1 MVDMPVTR
9 STQAA
14 RPTPL
19 SSCEGLLELT
29 NASTGDTR
37 PVPIAIQG
45 LSPGIS
51 GPLDFGKRVIRAYP
65 KNDHGHGYTMVYPAA
80 RHIDV
85 TTEWS
90 FSRYA
95 EAQEL
100 YRIHQA
106 FTITLE
112 ELLASELWKVYIQ
125 DCKPNIGEAGR
136 CLTAEVVRGISF
148 CREQLVGDMA
158 DLLYPTQEDI
168 RVRAQ
173 LGLIRLY
180 LVASD
185 CLIRYNGPHSRDTSI
200 TVRVHHD
207 TRTPTPYPFVQAA
220 WVPDSIVF
228 DDLDET
234 QLPREGQEFTIVPR
248 YQCNSAF
255 ASTRFPANVK
265 YSIGSQYT
273 SLSWLTWDDRLAG
286 FKGIVPMY
294 SIALS
299 GDYSESLFACNGTIC
314 IDVKA
319 VIVEDNGSSVHFK
332 RTVRACLTLNVLSW
346 DDAFG
351 PSPYQIPEPDPAQ
364 YSFSAQR
371 VDRVPPS
378 GYVVSGDTHLSSQVY
393 DDRQYML
400 SNERI
405 GGPIPS
411 NAEPEVNATTK
422 TLNLA
427 QQHAHL
433 AARYADSS
441 ASSYIPDYALDNRT
455 SSFGCT
461 SHQNAPRLPH
471 LEGRA
476 AVQTQFLE
484 SSSNIGFP
492 NLPPPAIR
500 LGSSQTFD
508 DTSQDRARIDS
519 SLFTPTHHDCRSG
532 NSVSRMD
539 LILQDRPTSQCLA
552 EVPTVK
558 FPRPQVPME
567 DGRGDPGCLDT
578 AQDSVRPSI
587 DMNNGAES
595 VRIEG
600 GSCQRNARSSLSK
613 ASALKQPTENESQS
627 RTSKSGLG
635 MTSYNCYSPSHKD
648 REPTFGACN
657 IHDASIIDFL
667 HSARRGEEDA
677 SIPMRTR
684 RRNLRPRT
692 DSGYRSDCDMIGNEA
707 QLLHILADPIQSPQ
721 SVPTSPDSFSN
732 MSPTA
737 TDPGAKDHESCECE
751 YGEDDATK
759 THTSY
764 PTIYLPENSVSV
776 HSWQSSETLSHAA
789 LGNLELTGQDHHQRL
804 CHAKNWHELC
814 EFESGDKVKKPEAAE
829 AGTRLSEDET
839 KAMDEAI
846 ERSLEDMAESFNGV
860 FLNDDDE
867 LASGDETSANDEP

>member
-1 MVDMPVTR
+1 MVDMPATR

-14 RPTPL
+14 GPTPL
-19 SSCEGLLELT
+19 SSCEGLLCLT

-37 PVPIAIQG
+37 PVAIAMQG
-45 LSPGIS
+45 LSHGIS
-51 GPLDFGKRVIRAYP
+51 GPLDFDKRVIRAYP
-65 KNDHGHGYTMVYPAA
+65 KDDHDHGYTIGYPAA
-80 RHIDV
+80 QHIDV

-90 FSRYA
+90 FSSYA

-100 YRIHQA
+100 YRIHRA
-106 FTITLE
+106 FAITLE
-112 ELLASELWKVYIQ
+112 SLLASELWKLYFQ

-234 QLPREGQEFTIVPR
+234 QLPREGQEFTVVPQ
-248 YQCNSAF
+248 YQCNAAF
-255 ASTRFPANVK
+255 ASARFPANVK

-294 SIALS
+294 SVALS
-299 GDYSESLFACNGTIC
+299 GDYSESLFARNRTIC

-332 RTVRACLTLNVLSW
+332 RTVRACLTLDVLPW
-346 DDAFG
+346 DDTFG

-364 YSFSAQR
+364 YSFSAQG
-371 VDRVPPS
+371 VNGVPPS
-378 GYVVSGDTHLSSQVY
+378 SYVVSGDTHLSSQVY
-393 DDRQYML
+393 DDRHYML

-405 GGPIPS
+405 GGSIPS
-411 NAEPEVNATTK
+411 NAELEVNAATK
-422 TLNLA
+422 SLNLA
-427 QQHAHL
+427 QKHAHL

-441 ASSYIPDYALDNRT
+441 ASSYIPEYASDNRT
-455 SSFGCT
+455 SPFGCT
-461 SHQNAPRLPH
+461 SHQNAPRLPR

-484 SSSNIGFP
+484 SSSNIRFP
-492 NLPPPAIR
+492 TLPPPAIR
-500 LGSSQTFD
+500 SGSSQTLD
-508 DTSQDRARIDS
+508 DISQDRARIDS
-519 SLFTPTHHDCRSG
+519 SLFTTTHHDCRSG
-532 NSVSRMD
+532 NDVSRVD
-539 LILQDRPTSQCLA
+539 LTLQDRPTSQFLA
-552 EVPTVK
+552 EIQTVK

-567 DGRGDPGCLDT
+567 NGRGDLACLDT
-578 AQDSVRPSI
+578 AQDSARPSI
-587 DMNNGAES
+587 DMIDGAEI
-595 VRIEG
+595 VRFEG
-600 GSCQRNARSSLSK
+600 GSRQRNARSSLSK
-613 ASALKQPTENESQS
+613 ASALKQPTENESQC
-627 RTSKSGLG
+627 RKSGLG
-635 MTSYNCYSPSHKD
+635 MTSYHCYSPLHED
-648 REPTFGACN
+648 REPTFDACN
-657 IHDASIIDFL
+657 IQDASIIDL
-667 HSARRGEEDA
+667 PHPARRGEEDA

-684 RRNLRPRT
+684 PRSLRPRR
-692 DSGYRSDCDMIGNEA
+692 DSGYRSDCDMIGNEV
-707 QLLHILADPIQSPQ
+707 QPLHILADPIQCPHI
-721 SVPTSPDSFSN
+721 VPTPPDSFSN
-732 MSPTA
+732 MSHTA
-737 TDPGAKDHESCECE
+737 TAPGAKDHESCECE
-751 YGEDDATK
+751 YGEDELTK
-759 THTSY
+759 TYTSY
-764 PTIYLPENSVSV
+764 PTIYLPEDGVSV
-776 HSWQSSETLSHAA
+776 DTWQSSRTLSHAA
-789 LGNLELTGQDHHQRL
+789 LGNLELNVEDHHQRL
-804 CHAKNWHELC
+804 AQAKDWHELC
-814 EFESGDKVKKPEAAE
+814 EFKSGDKVKKPEAVEAE
-829 AGTRLSEDET
+829 TRLSEDET
-839 KAMDEAI
+839 EAMEEAI
-846 ERSLEDMAESFNGV
+846 ERSLEDMAEGFNGV

-867 LASGDETSANDEP
+867 LASGDETSANDGL